1 MPVEQYL
8 SDPSLKQRFV
18 TPMFDIIAPRYDA
31 FTRVFSFGMDA
42 QWKRELVDAVAAA
55 IPPDA
60 VALDLA
66 CGTGDLAFALSA
78 LAPRGRITGIDASS
92 RMIEAAVLRHTAL
105 SLVDR
110 DAAPHAAGL
119 PRTDMASGR
128 GAVAFAV
135 GDLTQLE
142 VADASVDTVT
152 AGYALRNVP
161 DVRAALIEIARVLKP
176 GGRLYTLD
184 FYRPAR
190 AWWRRLFVGYL
201 DIAGNAVGWLWHREP
216 VVYGYIARSVD
227 HFVSAEVFTTLLQ
240 SSGFTVERVG
250 PKLLGG
256 IALHVARRLP

>member
-1 MPVEQYL
+1 MTPPASPSLKGMPVEQYL

-42 QWKRELVDAVAAA
+42 KWKRELLAAVAST

-66 CGTGDLAFALSA
+66 CGTGDLAFALA
-78 LAPRGRITGIDASS
+78 DLAPRGRVTGIDASA
-92 RMIEAAVLRHTAL
+92 RMI
-105 SLVDR
+105 
-110 DAAPHAAGL
+110 DAANARLATHHTVSP
-119 PRTDMASGR
+119 T
-128 GAVAFAV
+128 FAV
-135 GDLTQLE
+135 GDLTHLD
-142 VADASVDTVT
+142 VRDASVTTVT

-161 DVRAALIEIARVLKP
+161 DARAGLAEIARVLEP

-184 FYRPAR
+184 FYRPTA

-201 DIAGNAVGWLWHREP
+201 DLAGNAVAWLSHGEP

-227 HFVSAEVFTTLLQ
+227 HFVSADAFSTLLGET
-240 SSGFTVERVG
+240 GFVVERVRQ
-250 PKLLGG
+250 KLGGG
-256 IALHVARRLP
+256 IALHVARRIG

>member
-42 QWKRELVDAVAAA
+42 RWKRELVAAVADTV
-55 IPPDA
+55 PPDA

-66 CGTGDLAFALSA
+66 CGTGDLAFALA
-78 LAPRGRITGIDASS
+78 RLAPRGRITGIDASP
-92 RMIEAAVLRHTAL
+92 RMIEAAVARVSAEAT
-105 SLVDR
+105 
-110 DAAPHAAGL
+110 
-119 PRTDMASGR
+119 
-128 GAVAFAV
+128 GAVTFAV
-135 GDLTQLE
+135 GDLTQLD
-142 VADASVDTVT
+142 VANASVDTVT

-161 DVRAALIEIARVLKP
+161 DVRAALLEIARVMKP

-184 FYRPAR
+184 FYRPAT

-201 DIAGNAVGWLWHREP
+201 DIAGNTVGWLWHREP

-227 HFVSAEVFTTLLQ
+227 HFVSADAFTTLLRD
-240 SSGFTVERVG
+240 SGFTVERVR